1 MSHETTPTRV
11 DGDATAARAWS
22 PTALPP
28 LLDSEV
34 AHVAYHRPDWLRQ
47 WVERYGS
54 PLHVVWPKLLE
65 RNAEAL
71 QAVPRRHGV
80 ALDVYYGAKVNKSQ
94 ALVRAAVEAGIGV
107 DVSSE
112 YEMQDALL
120 AGIDPRRLVATG
132 PAKTARFH
140 GQLVARGALISVD
153 SLEEFEA
160 LQQNGASGRARV
172 LLRCRP
178 ASARASRFGM
188 GEADVTHCLRTLAA
202 SRDRFAFEGFHF
214 HLSGYDVAS
223 RVQALREVMSQVAA
237 ARELGLGVQVIDIG
251 GGLPIRYV
259 DAERYAAFLRSQ
271 DATHYRNGK
280 LPTSFYPYGGELDA
294 AAWLDELLGTPLDAT
309 SSVAEAL
316 IAQGLRLAIE
326 PGRSLVD
333 QAAITVFRVNRVKAL
348 ADGRH
353 VVYVEGSS
361 FSACETW
368 FASEYLVDPILLSF
382 GAPRGEAPMRAYI
395 AGHSCLDDDVITN
408 RLIDFAT
415 KPEPGD
421 LLVYAN
427 TAGYQ
432 MDLLE
437 NEFHRHPM
445 PRRIAVRNGAA
456 GGMEVWPD
464 DKGSLE

>member
-1 MSHETTPTRV
+1 MQYEATSIPV
-11 DGDATAARAWS
+11 DDTVAARAWS
-22 PTALPP
+22 PPTLPP
-28 LLDSEV
+28 LLDGEV
-34 AHVAYHRPDWLRQ
+34 AHVVHRQPARLQ
-47 WVERYGS
+47 AWVERYGS
-54 PLHVVWPKLLE
+54 PLNVVWPELLK

-80 ALDVYYGAKVNKSQ
+80 VLDVYYGAKVNKSQ

-112 YEMQDALL
+112 YEMRDALR
-120 AGIDPRRLVATG
+120 AGADPRRLVATG
-132 PAKTARFH
+132 PAKTERFH
-140 GQLVARGALISVD
+140 RQLVACGSLISVD
-153 SLEEFEA
+153 SVEEFEA
-160 LQQNGASGRARV
+160 LQALERQSQPSRRARL

-188 GEADVTHCLRTLAA
+188 GEADVAHCLRQLAA
-202 SRDRFAFEGFHF
+202 ARDSFAFEGFHF
-214 HLSGYDVAS
+214 HLGGYDHAS
-223 RVQALREVMSQVAA
+223 RAQALREVMVQVAA
-237 ARELGLGVQVIDIG
+237 ARELGLAAQVIDIG

-259 DAERYAAFLRSQ
+259 EAERYAAFLQSQ

-280 LPTSFYPYGGELDA
+280 LPTSFYPYGGGLDA
-294 AAWLDELLGTPLDAT
+294 PTWLDELLAAPFDAT
-309 SSVAEAL
+309 TTVAEAL

-333 QAAITVFRVNRVKAL
+333 QAAISVFRVNRVKAL

-382 GAPRGEAPMRAYI
+382 GPPRGEAPMRAYI

-415 KPEPGD
+415 RPAPGD
-421 LLVYAN
+421 LLVFAN

-456 GGMEVWPD
+456 GGVDVSPD
-464 DKGSLE
+464 D